1 MNAIL
6 QSLDVALQPLVNLTT
21 EEVIGYEAL
30 ARPAGAQDAPAALFE
45 AALAGGWIAELEL
58 AVARRAFDSAS
69 LASGQRL
76 FLNVH
81 PSALESRGFGRRLR
95 RAVSV
100 CRAVIEIT
108 EQGPIADAETA
119 LANVAELRGA
129 GALFALDDFGSG
141 YAHLRW
147 LREIRPR
154 FIKLAQTIAGD
165 FERVPWRCSIVHI
178 VQSFA
183 QEAGCSVIAEG
194 IETAET
200 ANAARALGVEFG
212 QGYFFGKPAVRK
224 SLLCRTMTRPAPVSA
239 SPLWPAA

>member
-6 QSLDVALQPLVNLTT
+6 PSLNVALQPLVDLTT
-21 EEVIGYEAL
+21 EGVIGYEAL
-30 ARPAGAQDAPAALFE
+30 ARPAGAEAAPAALFD
-45 AALAGGWIAELEL
+45 AAIAGGWIAELEL
-58 AVARRAFDSAS
+58 AVAERAFDCAE
-69 LASGQRL
+69 LAFGQRI

-81 PSALESRGFGRRLR
+81 PSALESRGFGLRLR
-95 RAVSV
+95 RAVPV
-100 CRAVIEIT
+100 RRAVIEIT
-108 EQGPIADAETA
+108 EQGPITDAETA
-119 LANVAELRGA
+119 LANIEELRGA

-154 FIKLAQTIAGD
+154 FIKLAQSIAGG

-183 QEAGCSVIAEG
+183 EETGCSVIAEG

-200 ANAARALGVEFG
+200 AEAARAMGVEFG
-212 QGYFFGKPAVRK
+212 QGYFFGKPMVSK
-224 SLLCRTMTRPAPVSA
+224 TLPPILSSFTMNSSS
-239 SPLWPAA
+239 SPMIS